1 MKQRMPF
8 TFSQKI
14 IFTELISLLLPLTL
28 ILFLCYSSYTSM
40 VLQDVKSVSRQQ
52 ANFLS
57 QYLSSSFMS
66 TNHNLT
72 VWMNNNHVR
81 DYFESEDYDPKKL
94 ESLQEALI
102 DLCTF
107 ESYYQNAYLYHAG
120 SQQVCSAFSEGSD
133 DDIDYQSTEFQTW
146 VSSVSK
152 IYSFHIGLYPFGRD
166 SSVFCIIPVRSYGS
180 HHFLGYCMLKLS
192 TTLIKDAFSICN
204 YPYGNLYCIDANGNV
219 LFSTDHSST
228 FPVDFA
234 LLPTSG
240 NIQTLN
246 HQFVYN
252 DVVSRTDISVIS
264 ICPDSIYTYNDTIS
278 FYSVMMVSIVFIIFC
293 LLVSILLLKM
303 FLHPIQFLAKTM
315 KEADPNNLKTVPLTN
330 SHDEI
335 RILEETYNELILRI
349 QKMVIT
355 QYQSNLAVKD
365 ARLRALQLQINPH
378 FVNNTLQMIGTLA
391 AEREMMDIYDLICA
405 FSRTFH
411 YCLKYKGDL
420 VTFNDELNYL
430 NDYIMIQEGRF
441 PGKFKFLTMIDD
453 RTKNLEIP
461 KMSLQPLIENSFIH
475 SFGCM
480 NEQWEIQIRS
490 GYYGSYYTII
500 IEDNGCGMDEEALQ
514 KLQRQ
519 LEEMNTDNPFHTH
532 KSIGL
537 KNVNIRIKLLYGS
550 EYGIKIDSKLLMGT
564 KIILILPAK
573 KGEIK

>member
-278 FYSVMMVSIVFIIFC
+278 FY
-293 LLVSILLLKM
+293 
-303 FLHPIQFLAKTM
+303 
-315 KEADPNNLKTVPLTN
+315 
-330 SHDEI
+330 
-335 RILEETYNELILRI
+335 YNELSLRI
-349 QKMVIT
+349 QKMGIT

-537 KNVNIRIKLLYGS
+537 KNVNIRIKLLY
-550 EYGIKIDSKLLMGT
+550 ELF
-564 KIILILPAK
+564 
-573 KGEIK
+573 